1 MATYASRC
9 IETEILMYFRAQRKT
24 SGEVHLGDAIEI
36 DKDGNPLT
44 LQDVIRDERDMEQ
57 ELEQKIRWEKVRR
70 YIEAMPEGRERE
82 ILVLRYGLDNQKPLT
97 QREVAQRLNISRS
110 YVSRI
115 EKSVLTA
122 IRRAV
127 QPEENGKKQRSRST
141 IK

>member
-1 MATYASRC
+1 
-9 IETEILMYFRAQRKT
+9 MYFRAQRKT
-24 SGEVHLGDAIEI
+24 SSEVHLGDAIEM

-70 YIEAMPEGRERE
+70 YIETMPEGRERE

-115 EKSVLTA
+115 EKSVLAA

-127 QPEENGKKQRSRST
+127 QPEENGKKQRNRST